1 MEANMKKVY
10 YAVYDRK
17 AEMYMPPFLEVKDGT
32 AIRALQDAI
41 ASKDHPFAKHPED
54 FSLFQLGVFDDETGM
69 ITANEKPVKLQEIE
83 KLIVE

>member
-1 MEANMKKVY
+1 MKKIY

-17 AEMYMPPFLEVKDGT
+17 AEMFSPPFLEVKDGT
-32 AIRALQDAI
+32 AIRAIQDAI

-54 FSLFQLGVFDDETGM
+54 FSLHQLGIFDDETGI
-69 ITANEKPVKLQEIE
+69 ITPNEKPVKLQEVE